1 MTQAHTLSGFGY
13 EATQEGLQRYRAD
26 LHALMA
32 ATAASAPSELATLSA
47 ADKAIWEELLLRA
60 FAVAPRPN
68 ALDADAAR
76 ELVAAAAAAMQTRA
90 FMEELDSRLGALP
103 GGTAD
108 RAERASG
115 AGAPRPLLGSG
126 MKLRPSACVQVVHA
140 RRRTSTRPRR
150 TAPRA
155 TAGCVQLQAAPPST
169 CSTSRSSRHER
180 RDDRRHAPRRDRPPL
195 GAP

>member
-32 ATAASAPSELATLSA
+32 ATASSAPSELATLSA

-108 RAERASG
+108 
-115 AGAPRPLLGSG
+115 APREA
-126 MKLRPSACVQVVHA
+126 RFEVSAREQQQHA
-140 RRRTSTRPRR
+140 RRVGS
-150 TAPRA
+150 
-155 TAGCVQLQAAPPST
+155 
-169 CSTSRSSRHER
+169 
-180 RDDRRHAPRRDRPPL
+180 
-195 GAP
+195 